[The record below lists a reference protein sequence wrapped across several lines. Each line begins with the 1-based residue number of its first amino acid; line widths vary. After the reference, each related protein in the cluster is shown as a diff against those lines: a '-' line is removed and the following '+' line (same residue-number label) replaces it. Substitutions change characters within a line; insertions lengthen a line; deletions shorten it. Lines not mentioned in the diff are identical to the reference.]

1 MRILKKLKIF
11 MGLKGEEIRNT
22 LFLILM
28 ILLNIALSFGFLS
41 YLVYLFT
48 EDALLLSY
56 SIVCFYIILSGI
68 VGLIVYWFYSNWQKV
83 EQILKDKEK

>member
-56 SIVCFYIILSGI
+56 SIVCFYIVLSGI